1 MKSFSPR
8 PSVTRCLDYFSIIG
22 FLQQLNFPKSN
33 ETFQF
38 GLFRSQQVSK
48 WYRPCWRE
56 GKRPLDHS
64 CKSQTIKS
72 LPRPKLKRTSWTP
85 SDVTKPKNWTRFYE
99 TLRLIV
105 LNIYLRT
112 YLGLGFEQVFLLWSD
127 QFYATF
133 SEEIQISSSTET
145 TKSYHIRY
153 HK

>member
-22 FLQQLNFPKSN
+22 FLQQLKFPQEQWNISIW
-33 ETFQF
+33 
-38 GLFRSQQVSK
+38 LVSK
-48 WYRPCWRE
+48 SASFKMYRPCWRE